1 MCTYFRFRIYA
12 HMWQA
17 VNHALCKAN
26 ICLWSTL
33 SNSLSVWMSVWMYLF
48 CLLCMYNMSMY
59 ICIRVLSTVG
69 TGALICCII
78 VLYLL
83 CWIKKRRKKKRK
95 KKSSCRRYE
104 ARRPRKTERT
114 GVWKMYCHRKRPEQ
128 WRQYLRPSNLFEER
142 SQHITSRRH
151 FNNIGFVA
159 LCI

>member
-17 VNHALCKAN
+17 VNHALCKAT

-33 SNSLSVWMSVWMYLF
+33 SNSLSVWMYLF

-59 ICIRVLSTVG
+59 ICICVLSTVG

-83 CWIKKRRKKKRK
+83 YWIKKRKKRRKKDQTTNAGSKRK
-95 KKSSCRRYE
+95 LAALIRQANSWHQMKETNS
-104 ARRPRKTERT
+104 
-114 GVWKMYCHRKRPEQ
+114 WNHRKIPNGCLPASIRWKNTTKKTHNQ
-128 WRQYLRPSNLFEER
+128 
-142 SQHITSRRH
+142 ITT
-151 FNNIGFVA
+151 V
-159 LCI
+159 

>member
-83 CWIKKRRKKKRK
+83 YWIKKKS
-95 KKSSCRRYE
+95 KKSKRHRDRE
-104 ARRPRKTERT
+104 RKPELTHVFKNKSFDISLHPMLASFFMW
-114 GVWKMYCHRKRPEQ
+114 GVS
-128 WRQYLRPSNLFEER
+128 LRHPALASFILFFF
-142 SQHITSRRH
+142 I
-151 FNNIGFVA
+151 
-159 LCI
+159 

>member
-69 TGALICCII
+69 MGALTCCII

-83 CWIKKRRKKKRK
+83 YWIKKKKKK
-95 KKSSCRRYE
+95 KKCTRLLTYHAKMIRILWIEYDLNCPLLDSSGAVWELRWTSWAVCPNEPSGFRG
-104 ARRPRKTERT
+104 RKDLLNRA
-114 GVWKMYCHRKRPEQ
+114 
-128 WRQYLRPSNLFEER
+128 S
-142 SQHITSRRH
+142 
-151 FNNIGFVA
+151 A
-159 LCI
+159 LVTTCP